1 MNNKLTLIFAFICL
15 VFSCSSTKPSG
26 GSAETNKEKPTS
38 AKQFNGDTD
47 NGKTVELTVG
57 ETFDVTFYKECVGCA
72 EVWHVVNRNEQLID
86 LRGQENIRAKMDE
99 KMVGGSST
107 HVFHF
112 KALKSGT
119 TDLTFSYFEQS
130 FILKI
135 LVK

>member
-1 MNNKLTLIFAFICL
+1 MNLKLTLIFAFTCL

-26 GSAETNKEKPTS
+26 GSAESTIEKTT
-38 AKQFNGDTD
+38 AKQFNGDSD

-86 LRGQENIRAKMDE
+86 LSGQENIRAKMDE

-130 FILKI
+130 FTLKI
-135 LVK
+135 SVK

>member
-1 MNNKLTLIFAFICL
+1 MNLKLTLIFAFICL
-15 VFSCSSTKPSG
+15 VFSCTSTKPSG
-26 GSAETNKEKPTS
+26 GSAESTIVKTS

-72 EVWHVVNRNEQLID
+72 EVWHIVNRNEQLID
-86 LRGQENIRAKMDE
+86 LSGQENIRAKMDE